1 MYLAMVVALLIMGW
15 QWARWLHQR
24 LTLQQIEL

>member
-1 MYLAMVVALLIMGW
+1 VVALLIMGW
-15 QWARWLHQR
+15 QWARWLHHR